1 MQRLAVGM
9 AVAAVLTV
17 VVAVVCFLRSVARN
31 TAFAEDLEKLA
42 VGRPGEEALSL
53 AIHANRIRV
62 ERGPDEDSK
71 PGPPLSA
78 RLEYDL
84 LFFRRVIEID
94 FDAAGKIA
102 AVRWESR

>member
-9 AVAAVLTV
+9 AVVAVLTV

-42 VGRPGEEALSL
+42 VGRPGEEALSR

-62 ERGPDEDSK
+62 ERGPDANGK
-71 PGPPLSA
+71 FGPPLSA

-84 LFFRRVIEID
+84 LFFRRVVEID